1 MIWIIALV
9 LIAMVYYN
17 RNHLRDAKE
26 HFNFNRFQL
35 PQIPREVE
43 YPSQTLY
50 TSRHIPP
57 PTPFQSGHVDRLL
70 QRQYRPGHQIIQK
83 VRPNLTTGLDY
94 CDDVTLGTCRGK
106 ISSTFKDPPMSCLPR
121 EHPIYPTISERQPYI
136 YEKCPQIELNDHYR
150 DWRYPREPIPLKFLA
165 NPHGY
170 CQAHPQ
176 RYPCYVRQ
184 IRFDVRDR
192 KDRVN

>member
-9 LIAMVYYN
+9 LIVLLYYDRGRLLN
-17 RNHLRDAKE
+17 QKGFLE

-106 ISSTFKDPPMSCLPR
+106 IS
-121 EHPIYPTISERQPYI
+121 
-136 YEKCPQIELNDHYR
+136 
-150 DWRYPREPIPLKFLA
+150 
-165 NPHGY
+165 
-170 CQAHPQ
+170 
-176 RYPCYVRQ
+176 
-184 IRFDVRDR
+184 
-192 KDRVN
+192 

>member
-70 QRQYRPGHQIIQK
+70 QRQYRPEHQ
-83 VRPNLTTGLDY
+83 
-94 CDDVTLGTCRGK
+94 
-106 ISSTFKDPPMSCLPR
+106 
-121 EHPIYPTISERQPYI
+121 IYPTISERQPYI

-165 NPHGY
+165 DPHGY

-192 KDRVN
+192 KDRAN